1 MMAGKSKQGVYRTYL
16 RFKRF
21 YSKDQRK
28 ICRQCKRLR
37 CMKLEAAR
45 VDRQSRQEE
54 LQKTGPDL
62 D

>member
-1 MMAGKSKQGVYRTYL
+1 
-16 RFKRF
+16 
-21 YSKDQRK
+21 
-28 ICRQCKRLR
+28 
-37 CMKLEAAR
+37 MKPEAAR